1 MKKQLLTYLVL
12 LVYLISLIKPI
23 YPVINYVINY
33 DYIATILC
41 INKEKPK
48 STCNG
53 KCHVVKQLDEGKT
66 KQQKQLQLKD
76 FEFDKYIKISNS
88 KYQLHF
94 VVDENRQFIYK
105 EHKYANYYND
115 IFRPP
120 IQLKTV

>member
-1 MKKQLLTYLVL
+1 MKKQQLTYLVL

-48 STCNG
+48 SNCNG
-53 KCHVVKQLDEGKT
+53 KCHVVKQLDKGKT